1 MYFEQIYGNMKMDE
15 RRQLKEAIAV
25 QESLRGSVDDAI
37 IDATIATLR
46 EKLATIEVSPMP
58 DQQRKLI
65 TLLFTDIVGSTTMVR
80 DMDPEDNMELM
91 DGALKR
97 MGKVVEEHG
106 GRVTRYMGDGFKAVF
121 GAPLARENDAEM
133 AVRAGLGILAK
144 AEEIAEEVEKEWGI
158 IEFQVRV
165 GVNTGLAALGGR
177 RRLKIRSWAAW

>member
-1 MYFEQIYGNMKMDE
+1 MDE
-15 RRQLKEAIAV
+15 RRQLEEAIAV
-25 QESLRGSVDDAI
+25 QESLRGTVEDAI

-46 EKLATIEVSPMP
+46 EKLAVIEASPMP

-65 TLLFTDIVGSTTMVR
+65 SLLFTDIVGSTTIVR

-97 MGKVVEEHG
+97 MGKAVEEHG

-133 AVRAGLGILAK
+133 AVRAGLGILATAK
-144 AEEIAEEVEKEWGI
+144 EIAAQVEKENGVLPISRSGWGST
-158 IEFQVRV
+158 QV
-165 GVNTGLAALGGR
+165 
-177 RRLKIRSWAAW
+177 